1 MTDLAGIRILVL
13 DDEPVALVLMERML
27 ANLGFANVRT
37 FDLGERA
44 LAWLTG
50 SGQAVDLVV
59 LDLNMPGMDGV
70 EFLRN
75 LVELNFAGG
84 VILASGEDEPI
95 QQAAETLIQAHRI
108 TALGHLHKPVQPEA
122 LTALIE
128 QWRVRVRSSRRGVA
142 RSYASEDVARAIAN
156 REFVNHYQPVVA
168 VATGAVVGVETL
180 VRWQHPADGM
190 VYPDRFIGVAEEHG
204 HIDGLTQVVLEGA
217 IAQARS
223 WLNAGLRLRVSV
235 NVSMDNLTALAFPDV
250 LARQVASAELSAS
263 DIVLEI
269 TESRL
274 MPGLVTV
281 LDVLTRLRLKRFRLS
296 IDDFGT
302 GHSSLAQLR
311 DIPFD
316 QLKVD
321 RGFVHGAA
329 GNEKKRAICDASL
342 RLARQLGIEVVAEG
356 VEDADDWQ
364 FLRQKGCDYA
374 QGYFIARPMP
384 GPELLSWIDRWS
396 ARVLGG
402 L

>member
-1 MTDLAGIRILVL
+1 MTELAGIRILVL
-13 DDEPVALVLMERML
+13 DDEPVTLVLMERML
-27 ANLGFANVRT
+27 ANLGFTNVRT
-37 FDLGERA
+37 FDRGERA
-44 LAWLTG
+44 LAWIAG
-50 SGQAVDLVV
+50 SGQAVDLIV

-95 QQAAETLIQAHRI
+95 QQAAETLIKAHRI
-108 TALGHLHKPVQPEA
+108 PALGHLHKPVRPDS
-122 LTALIE
+122 LSALIN
-128 QWRVRVRSSRRGVA
+128 QWRPGSRSPRRGAA
-142 RSYASEDVARAIAN
+142 RAYASEDVARAIAN

-168 VATGAVVGVETL
+168 VATGAVIGVETL

-190 VYPDRFIGVAEEHG
+190 IYPDRFISVAEEHG
-204 HIDGLTQVVLEGA
+204 HIDGLTQIVLDGA
-217 IAQARS
+217 ISQARS
-223 WLNAGLRLRVSV
+223 WLDAGRGLRVSV
-235 NVSMDNLTALAFPDV
+235 NISTDNLTTLAFPDV
-250 LARQVASAELSAS
+250 LARQVARAGLPAS

-274 MPGLVTV
+274 MPKVIAV

-316 QLKVD
+316 ELKVD

-342 RLARQLGIEVVAEG
+342 RLARQLDITVVAEG
-356 VEDADDWQ
+356 VEDSQDWQ
-364 FLRQKGCDYA
+364 FLRQRGCDYA

-384 GPELLSWIDRWS
+384 GPELPAWIDWWS
-396 ARVLGG
+396 ERVRAG

>member
-13 DDEPVALVLMERML
+13 DDEPVTLALMERML
-27 ANLGFANVRT
+27 ANLGFPNVRT
-37 FDLGERA
+37 FDRGERA

-75 LVELNFAGG
+75 LVELDFAGG

-95 QQAAETLIQAHRI
+95 QQAAEALIRAHRI
-108 TALGHLHKPVQPEA
+108 TALGHLHKPVQPQA
-122 LTALIE
+122 LTALID
-128 QWRVRVRSSRRGVA
+128 QWRRGARSARHGIA
-142 RSYASEDVARAIAN
+142 RSYASAEVARAIAN

-168 VATGAVVGVETL
+168 VATGAVIGVETL
-180 VRWQHPADGM
+180 VRWQHPTDGI

-204 HIDGLTQVVLEGA
+204 HIDGLTQVVLDGA
-217 IAQARS
+217 IAQARA
-223 WLNAGLRLRVSV
+223 WLDAGRRLRVSV

-250 LARQVASAELSAS
+250 LARQVARAELATS

-274 MPGLVTV
+274 MPKLITV

-316 QLKVD
+316 ELKVD

-329 GNEKKRAICDASL
+329 SNEKKRAICDASL
-342 RLARQLGIEVVAEG
+342 RLARQLNMAVVAEG
-356 VEDADDWQ
+356 VEDGEDWQ
-364 FLRQKGCDYA
+364 FLRQQGCDYA

-384 GPELLSWIDRWS
+384 GQELPAWIDHWS
-396 ARVLGG
+396 GRVLRG

>member
-1 MTDLAGIRILVL
+1 MTDPAAIRILVL
-13 DDEPVALVLMERML
+13 DDDPVTLILMERML
-27 ANLGFANVRT
+27 ANLGFPNVRT

-44 LAWLTG
+44 LLCLAEDEN
-50 SGQAVDLVV
+50 AVDLIV

-70 EFLRN
+70 EFLRK
-75 LVELNFAGG
+75 LVELKFTGG

-95 QQAAETLIQAHRI
+95 QQAAETLIRAHRI

-122 LTALIE
+122 LTALIDK
-128 QWRVRVRSSRRGVA
+128 WKPGTWSSRRGVA
-142 RSYASEDVARAIAN
+142 RSYASEDVARAIVN
-156 REFVNHYQPVVA
+156 HEFVNHYQPVVA

-190 VYPDRFIGVAEEHG
+190 VFPDSFIHVAEEHG
-204 HIDGLTQVVLEGA
+204 HINALTQVVLDGA
-217 IAQARS
+217 IPQARS
-223 WLNAGLRLRVSV
+223 WLDAGRRLRVSV

-250 LARQVASAELSAS
+250 LARQVAHAGLSAS

-274 MPGLVTV
+274 MPELKTV

-316 QLKVD
+316 ELKVD

-329 GNEKKRAICDASL
+329 DNEKKRAICDASL
-342 RLARQLGIEVVAEG
+342 RLARQLGIAVVAEG
-356 VEDADDWQ
+356 VEDEDDWRY
-364 FLRQKGCDYA
+364 LRQQGCDYA
-374 QGYFIARPMP
+374 QGYYIARPMP
-384 GPELLSWIDRWS
+384 GPELLTWIDRWS
-396 ARVLGG
+396 ERVLKG

>member
-13 DDEPVALVLMERML
+13 DDEPVTLVLMERML
-27 ANLGFANVRT
+27 ANLGFPNVRT

-44 LAWLTG
+44 LAWLT
-50 SGQAVDLVV
+50 SSRQAVDLVV

-70 EFLRN
+70 EFLRR

-95 QQAAETLIQAHRI
+95 QQAAETLIRAHRI

-122 LTALIE
+122 LTALID
-128 QWRVRVRSSRRGVA
+128 QWRAGARSPTRGVT
-142 RSYASEDVARAIAN
+142 RSYASADVARAIAN

-168 VATGAVVGVETL
+168 VASGAVVGVETL

-204 HIDGLTQVVLEGA
+204 HIDGLTQVVLDGA
-217 IAQARS
+217 ISQARS
-223 WLNAGLRLRVSV
+223 WLNAGRRLRVSV

-250 LARQVASAELSAS
+250 LARQVARAELSTS

-274 MPGLVTV
+274 MPQLITV

-316 QLKVD
+316 ELKVD

-329 GNEKKRAICDASL
+329 NNEKKRAICDASL
-342 RLARQLGIEVVAEG
+342 SLGRQLGIAVVAEG
-356 VEDADDWQ
+356 VEDADDWRY
-364 FLRQKGCDYA
+364 LRQQGCDYA
-374 QGYFIARPMP
+374 QGYYIARPMP
-384 GPELLSWIDRWS
+384 GRDLPAWIDRW
-396 ARVLGG
+396 AVRVRDG

>member
-13 DDEPVALVLMERML
+13 DDEPVTLVLMERML
-27 ANLGFANVRT
+27 ANLGFPNVRT
-37 FDLGERA
+37 FDVGERA
-44 LAWLTG
+44 LAWLTS

-70 EFLRN
+70 EFLRR

-84 VILASGEDEPI
+84 VILASGEDEPV
-95 QQAAETLIQAHRI
+95 QQAAETLIRAHRI
-108 TALGHLHKPVQPEA
+108 AALGHLHKPVQPEA
-122 LTALIE
+122 LTALIN
-128 QWRVRVRSSRRGVA
+128 QWRAGARSPRRGA
-142 RSYASEDVARAIAN
+142 SRTYASADIARAIAN
-156 REFVNHYQPVVA
+156 REFVNHYQPVVE

-180 VRWQHPADGM
+180 VRWLHPADGM
-190 VYPDRFIGVAEEHG
+190 VYPDRFISVAEEHG
-204 HIDGLTQVVLEGA
+204 HIDGLTQVVIDGA
-217 IAQARS
+217 ISQARS
-223 WLNAGLRLRVSV
+223 WLNAGRRLRVSI
-235 NVSMDNLTALAFPDV
+235 NVSMDNLTSLAFPDV
-250 LARQVASAELSAS
+250 LARQVARAELSSS
-263 DIVLEI
+263 DLVLEI

-274 MPGLVTV
+274 MPQLITV

-316 QLKVD
+316 ELKVD

-342 RLARQLGIEVVAEG
+342 RLARQLNITVVAEG

-364 FLRQKGCDYA
+364 FLRQQGCDYA

-384 GPELLSWIDRWS
+384 GPELPAWIDRW
-396 ARVLGG
+396 AVRVRDG